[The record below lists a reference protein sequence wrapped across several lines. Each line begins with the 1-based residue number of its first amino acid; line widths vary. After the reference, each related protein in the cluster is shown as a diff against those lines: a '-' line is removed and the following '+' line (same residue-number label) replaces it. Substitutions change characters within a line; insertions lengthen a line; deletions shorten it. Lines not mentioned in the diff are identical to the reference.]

1 MVDTPERDGQQAQ
14 AAEQYEEASLLDSIV
29 QETKMKPSDEGYG
42 MVKQGVEALIRE
54 MLSKREGVERV
65 DRKLVDAMI
74 AELDQRVGLQVDEIL
89 HHETFQ
95 KLESAW
101 RGLKFMVDRTD
112 FRENIRIHFLQSTKE
127 ELLTDFEDASEIV
140 TSGLYR
146 HVYTAEYGQF
156 GGKPFGTIVANY
168 EFGVGSQ
175 DLALLR
181 NCASVATMAHAP
193 FIAAASPTAFEADAQ
208 DFTNLPYL
216 KDLEALF
223 ESPRYV
229 KWKSFRESEDS
240 RYVGLAM
247 PRFMLRPPYQAEE
260 GQVRSFGY
268 DEQVTD
274 SHHKYC
280 WGNAAFAMATRIADS
295 FAKYRW
301 CPNIIGPTSGGAVE
315 DLPIHQYEAMG
326 DIQTKI
332 PTEVLL
338 SERREFELSE
348 AGFMALTMRKDSDNA
363 AFFSANSCQA
373 PRYFGQSEEGRA
385 AETNWRLGTQLP
397 YIFVI
402 SRLAHYIKVIQR
414 ENIGSWKT
422 RAELEEELNT
432 WINQYVVDMDNP
444 QKGVRA
450 RKPLRQAKVT
460 VEDVPGNAGW
470 YKVDMK
476 VVPHLK
482 YMGGFFTLSLVGKL
496 DKE

>member
-1 MVDTPERDGQQAQ
+1 MGDTTERKDQAQ
-14 AAEQYEEASLLDSIV
+14 ATETLDQVSLLDEIV

-42 MVKQGVEALIRE
+42 MVKQGVEALVRE
-54 MLSKREGVERV
+54 LVSNKEGVEKV
-65 DRKLVDAMI
+65 DKKMIDAMI
-74 AELDQRVGLQVDEIL
+74 AELDRRVSLQVDEVL
-89 HHETFQ
+89 HHEQFQ

-101 RGLKFMVDRTD
+101 RGMKFLVDRTN
-112 FRENIRIHFLQSTKE
+112 FRENIRIHMMQASKE
-127 ELLTDFEDASEIV
+127 ELLEDFEDASEIV

-146 HVYTAEYGQF
+146 HIYTAEYGQF
-156 GGKPFGTIVANY
+156 GGKPFGSIVANY
-168 EFGVGSQ
+168 EFGVGAQ

-181 NCASVATMAHAP
+181 NCAAVATMAHAP
-193 FIAAASPTAFEADAQ
+193 FIASASPTAFGKEEK

-223 ESPRYV
+223 EGPSYI
-229 KWKSFRESEDS
+229 KWRSFRESEDA

-247 PRFMLRPPYQAEE
+247 PRFLLRAPYDAEE
-260 GQVRSFGY
+260 GQVRSFAY

-274 SHHKYC
+274 DHHKYC
-280 WGNAAFAMATRIADS
+280 WGNAAFAMASRIADS

-301 CPNIIGPTSGGAVE
+301 CPNIIGPTAGGAVE
-315 DLPIHQYEAMG
+315 DLPIHQFEAMG

-332 PTEVLL
+332 PTEVLI

-348 AGFMALTMRKDSDNA
+348 QGFMALTMRKDSDNA
-363 AFFSANSCQA
+363 AFFSANSAQK
-373 PRYFGQSEEGRA
+373 PKFFGTSEEGRA
-385 AETNWRLGTQLP
+385 AETNYRLGTQLP
-397 YIFVI
+397 YMFVI

-422 RAELEEELNT
+422 RPELEDELNK

-444 QKGVRA
+444 KAGVRA
-450 RKPLRQAKVT
+450 KKPLRKAQII
-460 VEDVPGNAGW
+460 VEDVAGQPGW

-482 YMGGFFTLSLVGKL
+482 YMGAHFTLSLVGKL
-496 DKE
+496 DKD

>member
-1 MVDTPERDGQQAQ
+1 MGDTPEQEGQQKQ
-14 AAEQYEEASLLDSIV
+14 AVEEYQETSLLDSIV

-54 MLSKREGVERV
+54 MMSKRDVMDRV
-65 DRKLVDAMI
+65 DRKTVDAMI
-74 AELDQRVGLQVDEIL
+74 VELDSRIGRQVDKII
-89 HHETFQ
+89 HHEGYQ

-112 FRENIRIHFLQSTKE
+112 FRENIRINILQSSKQ
-127 ELLTDFEDASEIV
+127 ELLTDFEDASEIF

-146 HVYTAEYGQF
+146 HIYTAEYGQF

-168 EFGVGSQ
+168 EFGVGAQ
-175 DLALLR
+175 DMALLR

-193 FIAAASPTAFEADAQ
+193 FLAGADPNIFEQDAQ
-208 DFTNLPYL
+208 DYENLPYL

-223 ESPRYV
+223 ESPRYI
-229 KWKSFRESEDS
+229 KWKSFRESDDS

-247 PRFMLRPPYQAEE
+247 PRFLLRAPYAAEE

-268 DEQVTD
+268 DEEVQD
-274 SHHKYC
+274 SHHSYL
-280 WGNAAFAMATRIADS
+280 WGNAVFTLATRIADS

-315 DLPIHQYEAMG
+315 DLPIHQFEAMG

-348 AGFMALTMRKDSDNA
+348 QGFIALTMRKDSDNA
-363 AFFSANSCQA
+363 AFFSANSTQA
-373 PRYFGQSEEGRA
+373 PKYFGTSDEGRA
-385 AETNWRLGTQLP
+385 AETNYRLGTQLP
-397 YIFVI
+397 YLFVV

-422 RAELEEELNT
+422 RTELQDELNK
-432 WINQYVVDMDNP
+432 WIGQYVVDQDNP
-444 QKGVRA
+444 QKGVRSK
-450 RKPLRQAKVT
+450 KPLRKAQIT
-460 VEDVPGNAGW
+460 VEDVPGNPGW

>member
-1 MVDTPERDGQQAQ
+1 MGDTTDRQ
-14 AAEQYEEASLLDSIV
+14 EQGATETLEQASLLDEIV

-42 MVKQGVEALIRE
+42 MVKQGVEALVRE
-54 MLSKREGVERV
+54 LISNKQDLEKV
-65 DRKLVDAMI
+65 DRKMVDAMI
-74 AELDQRVGLQVDEIL
+74 AELDRRIGHQVDEIL
-89 HHETFQ
+89 HHDDFQ

-101 RGLKFMVDRTD
+101 RGMKFLVDRTD
-112 FRENIRIHFLQSTKE
+112 FRENIRIHMLQVSKE

-156 GGKPFGTIVANY
+156 GGKPIGAIVANY
-168 EFGVGSQ
+168 EFGVGAQ

-181 NCASVATMAHAP
+181 NCAAVSTMAHAP
-193 FIAAASPTAFEADAQ
+193 FLAAASPTTFGRDEK
-208 DFTNLPYL
+208 DFTNLPYM
-216 KDLEALF
+216 KDLEATF
-223 ESPRYV
+223 EGPQYI
-229 KWKSFRESEDS
+229 KWRSFRESEDARS
-240 RYVGLAM
+240 VGLAM
-247 PRFMLRPPYQAEE
+247 PRFLLRAPYEAEE
-260 GQVRSFGY
+260 GQVRSFAY

-274 SHHKYC
+274 DHHKYC
-280 WGNAAFAMATRIADS
+280 WGNAVFTLASRVADS

-332 PTEVLL
+332 PTEVLI

-348 AGFMALTMRKDSDNA
+348 QGFIALTMRKDSDNA
-363 AFFSANSCQA
+363 AFFSANSTQK
-373 PRYFGQSEEGRA
+373 PKFFGTSEEGRA
-385 AETNWRLGTQLP
+385 AETNYKLGTQLP
-397 YIFVI
+397 YMFIV

-422 RAELEEELNT
+422 RQELQDELNK

-444 QKGVRA
+444 KPGVRSK
-450 RKPLRQAKVT
+450 KPLRQAQII
-460 VEDVPGNAGW
+460 VEDVPGNPGW

-476 VVPHLK
+476 VMPHLK

-496 DKE
+496 DKD